1 MDSFLNHLSG
11 QSSQLDQG
19 WAQPRL
25 GVVSSV
31 NPANYTARVL
41 VQPENVLSGWL
52 PIGSSWVGGGWGL
65 ACLPNTGDQVLVVWQ
80 EGSAEHGI
88 IVCRLWSNS
97 VSAPAVPVG
106 ELWMV
111 HQSGSYLK
119 LRNDGTIA
127 SSAGTWIHQGNL
139 QVNGDVSDRHGSLA
153 ALRGHYN
160 EHVHLPNT
168 TPPTPQD

>member
-41 VQPENVLSGWL
+41 IQPENVLSGWL
-52 PIGSSWVGGGWGL
+52 PVGSSWVGGGWGL
-65 ACLPNTGDQVLVVWQ
+65 ACLPNTGDQVLIVWQ
-80 EGSAEHGI
+80 EGNPEHGI
-88 IVCRLWSNS
+88 IVCRLWSNA

-106 ELWMV
+106 ELWIV
-111 HQSGSYLK
+111 HQSGSFLK
-119 LRNDGTIA
+119 LRNDGSIA
-127 SSAGTWIHQGNL
+127 RVHSGSL
-139 QVNGDVSDRHGSLA
+139 QVSEDVSDGHGSLA
-153 ALRGHYN
+153 GLRSHYN
-160 EHVHLPNT
+160 EHVHPPST
-168 TPPTPQD
+168 TPPSPQD